1 MSDDLIERL
10 IDQLARVPGLG
21 PRSAR
26 RAAIY
31 LLQKRPEALAPLAG
45 TMAALVD
52 QIKSCVICGNISTQD
67 HCTICTDEKRDKKM
81 LCVVE
86 NVSDL
91 WAFERAKFFKGQ
103 YHVLGGVLS
112 AFDGVGP
119 NQLRIPYLKSR
130 VVDEGISEIVLAL
143 GATIDGQTTA
153 HYISDSLLETKISIS
168 MIAKGVPLGSE
179 LDYLDEGTIE
189 TAFRARGAY

>member
-10 IDQLARVPGLG
+10 IDQLARLPGLG

-26 RAAIY
+26 RTAIH
-31 LLQKRPEALAPLAG
+31 LLQKKPEALAPLAQ
-45 TMAALVD
+45 TMNALVD
-52 QIKSCVICGNISTQD
+52 EAKTCVICGNIST
-67 HCTICTDEKRDKKM
+67 TEICKICDDQKRDKQTI
-81 LCVVE
+81 CVVE

-91 WAFERAKFFKGQ
+91 WAFERASFFRGQ

-112 AFDGVGP
+112 AFDGIGP
-119 NQLRIPYLKSR
+119 EQLRIPFLQKR
-130 VVDEGISEIVLAL
+130 VSEAKMTEVVLAL

-153 HYISDSLLETKISIS
+153 HYISDTLRETGAKIT
-168 MIAKGVPLGSE
+168 MLAKGVPLGSE

-189 TAFRARGAY
+189 TAFRARI

>member
-31 LLQKRPEALAPLAG
+31 LLQKRPEALAPLAS
-45 TMAALVD
+45 TMGSLVD
-52 QIKSCVICGNISTQD
+52 QVKACVICGNISTQEN
-67 HCTICTDEKRDKKM
+67 CTICTDEKRDKKM

-86 NVSDL
+86 SVSDL

-119 NQLRIPYLKSR
+119 EQLRIPYLKSR
-130 VVDEGISEIVLAL
+130 VADEGITEIVLAL

-153 HYISDSLLETKISIS
+153 HYISDALEGTGAAMT

-189 TAFRARGAY
+189 TAFRARK